1 MTPLNSI
8 GPGHLETATSM
19 VATYE
24 PNLSGFPQSSQTV
37 WYYELTDF
45 TYYDFTVSPWDSTT
59 DAQMVK
65 LLVHKLYWV
74 FVFVV
79 T

>member
-1 MTPLNSI
+1 
-8 GPGHLETATSM
+8 M

-45 TYYDFTVSPWDSTT
+45 TYYDFTVSPLDSPILRS
-59 DAQMVK
+59 DDH
-65 LLVHKLYWV
+65 LH
-74 FVFVV
+74 FGIFND
-79 T
+79 